1 MDAKTRGPN
10 DARVDRGAISAL
22 ERRRIFPAMNADRI
36 RNVVAKLHGEE
47 MPGALWIVTLC
58 LRCGTM
64 PVAEADEW
72 RRQISARLAF
82 LEITTPLRAC
92 H

>member
-1 MDAKTRGPN
+1 
-10 DARVDRGAISAL
+10 
-22 ERRRIFPAMNADRI
+22 MNASRI
-36 RNVVAKLHGEE
+36 RNVVASLHGEE
-47 MPGALWIVTLC
+47 MPGALWIVSLC

-82 LEITTPLRAC
+82 LEIPTTLRGC